1 MVGGGLIK
9 LFANAK
15 SHTYDSANHEGYANE
30 FIKELIKTDLNFG
43 VELEQNIR
51 RYGDMIHG
59 FLIDI
64 TLPEIKTKYGK
75 FRWKSNIGEKIIS
88 SLELSFGYNS
98 LGYNSYMQ
106 YGEFYNI
113 WDQLTL
119 SKEQLRSYNMLIGQ
133 QNPIIIIDDNGN
145 ISKKM
150 NGLQTFKNYHPETN
164 LSIPIRFNFKNI
176 SDEYNNLSGLPIRC
190 MINTPQIRIRLEQ
203 FENLY
208 DISDI
213 HTVINDEIKITIP
226 NFSMTLN
233 WIFFDITKNDIINFN
248 HKYIINNI
256 QKQEVE
262 LNGDTK
268 IQLNFKGCV
277 KELLWTIEEKYDY
290 NYWIKMSKIF
300 DGFTRKTNFSIAT
313 TILNYYYEN
322 FTDKNKAMEWD
333 SFFTIKKANINKDQ
347 YYLKSAKIT
356 ANHIDIQEERLG
368 EYYNLVQ
375 SYKHHSYVPKDKN
388 IYLYNFSKYPETIE
402 SSGFLD
408 FDRLDL
414 IELHLKLNKINIS
427 NHGILKIYAI
437 TQDVLDFYQGSVCFN
452 IKKYKTYI

>member
-1 MVGGGLIK
+1 MSSGGILK
-9 LFANAK
+9 LLANEK
-15 SHTYDSANHEGYANE
+15 SHIYDSANYQEFANE
-30 FIKELIKTDLNFG
+30 SLKEIIETNLNFG
-43 VELEQNIR
+43 VKLEQNIR
-51 RYGDMIHG
+51 QYGDIIQG
-59 FLIDI
+59 FFIDI
-64 TLPEIKTKYGK
+64 TLPEIKTKHGK

-88 SLELSFGYNS
+88 SLELSLGYNS
-98 LGYNSYMQ
+98 YNKSYNSYMQ

-113 WDQLTL
+113 WNQLTL
-119 SKEQLRSYNMLIGQ
+119 SKGKLRDYNMLIGQ
-133 QNPIIIIDDNGN
+133 QNPIVIIDDNGN

-150 NGLQTFKNYHPETN
+150 DGLQIFKNYHPETN
-164 LSIPIRFNFKNI
+164 LSISIRFNFKHI
-176 SDEYNNLSGLPIRC
+176 KYNNLSGLPIRC
-190 MINTPQIRIRLEQ
+190 MINIPKISIILEQ

-213 HTVINDEIKITIP
+213 NTVINDGIKITIP

-233 WIFFDITKNDIINFN
+233 WIFFDITKNDIKNFN

-300 DGFTRKTNFSIAT
+300 DGFIQTTNFSIAT
-313 TILNYYYEN
+313 TILNYYYYENEN
-322 FTDKNKAMEWD
+322 FTDKPKAMEWD
-333 SFFTIKKANINKDQ
+333 SFFNIKKAKNIGNQ

-356 ANHIDIQEERLG
+356 ANHVDIQEERLG
-368 EYYNLVQ
+368 EYYSLVQ
-375 SYKHHSYVPKDKN
+375 SYEHHSYVPKNKN
-388 IYLYNFSKYPETIE
+388 IYLYSFAKYPETIE
-402 SSGFLD
+402 STGFLD
-408 FDRLDL
+408 FDRLDS
-414 IELHLKLNKINIS
+414 IELHLKLNKINMS

-437 TQDVLDFYQGSVCFN
+437 TQDVLDFYQGTVFFN
-452 IKKYKTYI
+452 IKNKT